1 MPPATAGVTVTP
13 LVQLAE
19 CQCSLTLLLP
29 RRSKT
34 TGRMHLSEV
43 IGATG
48 STSSSTA
55 PSRTGTAARARPSG
69 VVLRLLPVGRS

>member
-48 STSSSTA
+48 SSTA

-69 VVLRLLPVGRS
+69 VPVVLRLLPVGRS